1 MEAISLTALG
11 VLLVAIAWILVSH
24 LADKERAGKRFF
36 WTEASLPEAELKD
49 FLPKG
54 VGVAQAV

>member
-11 VLLVAIAWILVSH
+11 VLLFAIAWVLVSH
-24 LADKERAGKRFF
+24 LADKEKAGKRFF
-36 WTEASLPEAELKD
+36 WFEASLPEAELRD

-54 VGVAQAV
+54 VGVPQAA